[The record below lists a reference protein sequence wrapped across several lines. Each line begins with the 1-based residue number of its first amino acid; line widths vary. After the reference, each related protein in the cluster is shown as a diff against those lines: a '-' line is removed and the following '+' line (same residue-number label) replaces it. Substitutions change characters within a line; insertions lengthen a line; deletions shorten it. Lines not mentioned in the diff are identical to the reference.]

1 MPTLNLG
8 ILAHVDAGKTTL
20 TERLLYETGA
30 TRHLGRVDHG
40 DTTTDSDS
48 IERRRGIT
56 IRTAVATMTLPSP
69 RGPVKVN
76 LIDTPG
82 HSDFVAEVERALAVL
97 DGAVLVVSAVEGVQ
111 AQTRVLIRILER
123 LGLPFLVF
131 ANKMD
136 RAGAS
141 LERTL
146 DALREELPGTVVALA
161 GPMSGPASVEEVLDA
176 VAPWDDRLLR
186 AYVDGARPPGELQAL
201 AALAEQ
207 ARLGHVHPVVSGAA
221 LAGVGIGD
229 VLAAITTYLPTVESE
244 EAEPLHATVFK
255 IDRDADG
262 HRVAYLRLHEGRLAS
277 RDHVTVHRRL
287 STGVVATHDAR
298 AVDVRA
304 FDRGAETRAGSAV
317 AGDIATVVGLGEV
330 TIGDQLGRW
339 DAARSGRQF
348 PPPGLESV
356 VQPRD
361 PAERIE
367 LFQALQQ
374 LSEQDPLIDARLD
387 GVDQEI
393 TVDVYGEVQKE
404 VLAARLEADY
414 GVAADFLPTRTV
426 HIERVAGTGEAADR
440 TAMGNASLALR
451 VEPAPVGTGLR
462 LRARRRRRAR
472 LPAALVPRRDRGDAG
487 RRAGSGALRLAGHR
501 PPGAGR
507 ALEVPRADPLGRR
520 VPQADRHDVP
530 SGPAAGRDHG
540 LRARQPVRAGHA
552 RRVAALRALGAR
564 GRRSERRAGRGR
576 HLPLPGHRHHP
587 HGRGRR
593 VRTTAARPH
602 LRARLPHVRAGR
614 ARAGARNAAYSA
626 TSAGRIDEVAVGSG
640 GIGVRLDGH
649 PHTEAVEA
657 DGLDQ
662 PPGL

>member
-131 ANKMD
+131 ANKLD

-146 DALREELPGTVVALA
+146 DSLREELPGTVVALA
-161 GPMSGPASVEEVLDA
+161 GPMSGPVSVEEVLDA

-186 AYVDGARPPGELQAL
+186 AYVDGARPPGQLQAL

-221 LAGVGIGD
+221 LAGVGIAD

-244 EAEPLHATVFK
+244 AAEPLHATVFK

-287 STGVVATHDAR
+287 PNGVVATHDAR

-304 FDRGAETRAGSAV
+304 FDRGAETRPGSAV

-426 HIERVAGTGEAADR
+426 HVERVAGIGEAADR

-451 VEPAPVGTGLR
+451 VEPAPVGTGLDYALGDGVERGYLLPSFHVAIEETLAAELGQGLYGWRVTDLRVRVVHSRFHAPTPSAGEFRR
-462 LRARRRRRAR
+462 LTVTTFRRALQLAGTTVCAPVSRFELGMPAESLPSVLSALVAAGANAEPVEVGTSRCRVTGTIPTGAVAEFERRLPDLTSGRGFLTSEPAGHVPVRGTPPTRRRQ
-472 LPAALVPRRDRGDAG
+472 PAALAK
-487 RRAGSGALRLAGHR
+487 
-501 PPGAGR
+501 
-507 ALEVPRADPLGRR
+507 
-520 VPQADRHDVP
+520 
-530 SGPAAGRDHG
+530 
-540 LRARQPVRAGHA
+540 
-552 RRVAALRALGAR
+552 
-564 GRRSERRAGRGR
+564 
-576 HLPLPGHRHHP
+576 
-587 HGRGRR
+587 
-593 VRTTAARPH
+593 
-602 LRARLPHVRAGR
+602 
-614 ARAGARNAAYSA
+614 
-626 TSAGRIDEVAVGSG
+626 
-640 GIGVRLDGH
+640 
-649 PHTEAVEA
+649 
-657 DGLDQ
+657 
-662 PPGL
+662 

>member
-131 ANKMD
+131 ANKLD

-146 DALREELPGTVVALA
+146 ESLREELPGTVVALA
-161 GPMSGPASVEEVLDA
+161 GPMSGPVSVEEVLDA

-287 STGVVATHDAR
+287 STGVVTTHDAR

-426 HIERVAGTGEAADR
+426 HVERVAGTGEAADR

-451 VEPAPVGTGLR
+451 VEPAPVGTGLDYALGDGVERGYLLPSFHVAIEETLAAELGQGLYGWRVTDLRVRVVHSRFHAPTPSAGEFRR
-462 LRARRRRRAR
+462 LTVTTFRRALQQAGTTVCAPVSRFELGMPAESLPSVLSALVAAGANAEPVEVGTSRCRVTGTIPTGAVAEFERRLPDLTSGRGFLTSEPAGHVPVRGTPPTRRRQ
-472 LPAALVPRRDRGDAG
+472 PAAL
-487 RRAGSGALRLAGHR
+487 
-501 PPGAGR
+501 
-507 ALEVPRADPLGRR
+507 
-520 VPQADRHDVP
+520 
-530 SGPAAGRDHG
+530 
-540 LRARQPVRAGHA
+540 
-552 RRVAALRALGAR
+552 
-564 GRRSERRAGRGR
+564 
-576 HLPLPGHRHHP
+576 
-587 HGRGRR
+587 
-593 VRTTAARPH
+593 TK
-602 LRARLPHVRAGR
+602 
-614 ARAGARNAAYSA
+614 
-626 TSAGRIDEVAVGSG
+626 
-640 GIGVRLDGH
+640 
-649 PHTEAVEA
+649 
-657 DGLDQ
+657 
-662 PPGL
+662 

>member
-131 ANKMD
+131 ANKLD

-146 DALREELPGTVVALA
+146 DSLREELPGTVVALA
-161 GPMSGPASVEEVLDA
+161 GPMSGPVSVEEVLDA

-244 EAEPLHATVFK
+244 AAEPLHATVFK

-287 STGVVATHDAR
+287 PTGVVTTHDAR

-426 HIERVAGTGEAADR
+426 HVERVAGTGEAADR

-451 VEPAPVGTGLR
+451 VEPAPVGTGLDYALGDGVERGYLLPSFHVAIEETLAAELGQGLYGWRVTDLRVRVVHSRFHAPTPSAGEFRR
-462 LRARRRRRAR
+462 LTVTTFRRALQQAGTTVCAPVSRFELGMPAESLPSVLSALVAAGANAEPVEVGTSRCRVTGTIPTGAVAEFERRLPDLTSGRGFLTSEPAGHVPVRGTPPARRRQ
-472 LPAALVPRRDRGDAG
+472 PAAV
-487 RRAGSGALRLAGHR
+487 
-501 PPGAGR
+501 
-507 ALEVPRADPLGRR
+507 
-520 VPQADRHDVP
+520 
-530 SGPAAGRDHG
+530 
-540 LRARQPVRAGHA
+540 
-552 RRVAALRALGAR
+552 
-564 GRRSERRAGRGR
+564 
-576 HLPLPGHRHHP
+576 
-587 HGRGRR
+587 
-593 VRTTAARPH
+593 TK
-602 LRARLPHVRAGR
+602 
-614 ARAGARNAAYSA
+614 
-626 TSAGRIDEVAVGSG
+626 
-640 GIGVRLDGH
+640 
-649 PHTEAVEA
+649 
-657 DGLDQ
+657 
-662 PPGL
+662 

>member
-161 GPMSGPASVEEVLDA
+161 GPMSGPVSVEEVLDA

-186 AYVDGARPPGELQAL
+186 AYVDGARPPGEQQAL

-244 EAEPLHATVFK
+244 AAEPLHATVFK

-287 STGVVATHDAR
+287 PTGVVTTHDAR

-426 HIERVAGTGEAADR
+426 HVERVAGTGEAADR
-440 TAMGNASLALR
+440 RPRWATRPWRCAS
-451 VEPAPVGTGLR
+451 
-462 LRARRRRRAR
+462 
-472 LPAALVPRRDRGDAG
+472 
-487 RRAGSGALRLAGHR
+487 S
-501 PPGAGR
+501 PP
-507 ALEVPRADPLGRR
+507 
-520 VPQADRHDVP
+520 P
-530 SGPAAGRDHG
+530 SGPASTTRSATASSAATCCRRSTSRSRRRWPPSWVEGLYGWRVTDLRVRVVHSRFHAPTPSAGEFRRLTQSRRSVGALQQAGTTVCAPVSRFELGMPAESLPSVLSALVAAGANAEPVEVGTSRCRVTGTIPTGAVAEFERRLPDLTSGRGFLTSEPAGHVPVRG
-540 LRARQPVRAGHA
+540 APPARRRQP
-552 RRVAALRALGAR
+552 
-564 GRRSERRAGRGR
+564 
-576 HLPLPGHRHHP
+576 
-587 HGRGRR
+587 
-593 VRTTAARPH
+593 
-602 LRARLPHVRAGR
+602 
-614 ARAGARNAAYSA
+614 
-626 TSAGRIDEVAVGSG
+626 AV
-640 GIGVRLDGH
+640 V
-649 PHTEAVEA
+649 TK
-657 DGLDQ
+657 
-662 PPGL
+662 